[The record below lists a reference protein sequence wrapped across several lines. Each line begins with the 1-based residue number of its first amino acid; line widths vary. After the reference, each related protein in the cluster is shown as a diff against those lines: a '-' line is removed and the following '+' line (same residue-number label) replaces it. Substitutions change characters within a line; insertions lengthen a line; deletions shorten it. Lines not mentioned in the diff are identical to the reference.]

1 MERISV
7 DENSK
12 HHRLMQAVVH
22 LRGQSRGD
30 GNILPATPNATN
42 AMYGERERGDIHLV
56 GEPVI
61 SFYALLSSFLI
72 HFKPGDHFKADVHC
86 PGNFFVHKNSKFFF

>member
-61 SFYALLSSFLI
+61 SFYALLCGENYCIIELFSCKI
-72 HFKPGDHFKADVHC
+72 ADERLKSYVLDL
-86 PGNFFVHKNSKFFF
+86 FI